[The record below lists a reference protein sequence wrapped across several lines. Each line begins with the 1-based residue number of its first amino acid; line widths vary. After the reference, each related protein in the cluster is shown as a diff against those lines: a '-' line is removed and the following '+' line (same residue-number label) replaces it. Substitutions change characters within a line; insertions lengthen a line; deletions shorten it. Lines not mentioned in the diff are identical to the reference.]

1 VSVAGALDRIA
12 ARDGELCSFTET
24 HEVARDADPGDGP
37 LAGVPVAVKDNIVT
51 TAGRTTCSSA
61 LLENYESPFDATV
74 VEKLRAAGA
83 VIVGKT
89 SMDEFAMGS
98 SGERSL
104 CGPCKNP
111 WDPSRVTGG
120 SSGGSAAAVAAG
132 LVPIALG
139 SDTGGSV
146 RQPASLCGV
155 VGLKPTYGRV
165 SRYGLVAYASSLD
178 QIGPITRTVGDAAKV
193 LGVIAGHDPRD
204 ATSSTRPVDDY
215 HNRLGEPIKG
225 KRIGVPS
232 FARSDAVHPEV
243 ARVFDATCA
252 ALKEDGAELVDV
264 ELPSLEHAVAAYYLV
279 ATAEASSNLARF
291 DGIRYGRRAALS
303 PGEGLMELYEKSRSE
318 GFGSE
323 VKLRIMLGTFA
334 LSAGYADKLYEKA
347 LKVRRLIKDD
357 HDKVFALGIDGL
369 LTPTAPEPAFKIGAK
384 IDDPVAMYLGDMFT
398 VSANLAGLPAVSVPA
413 GLADV
418 DGVKLPVG
426 VQFTGRAFDEGGIL
440 SLAAAIERT
449 NPIGDARP
457 VVWAGD

>member
-1 VSVAGALDRIA
+1 
-12 ARDGELCSFTET
+12 
-24 HEVARDADPGDGP
+24 
-37 LAGVPVAVKDNIVT
+37 
-51 TAGRTTCSSA
+51 
-61 LLENYESPFDATV
+61 
-74 VEKLRAAGA
+74 
-83 VIVGKT
+83 
-89 SMDEFAMGS
+89 
-98 SGERSL
+98 
-104 CGPCKNP
+104 
-111 WDPSRVTGG
+111 
-120 SSGGSAAAVAAG
+120 
-132 LVPIALG
+132 
-139 SDTGGSV
+139 
-146 RQPASLCGV
+146 
-155 VGLKPTYGRV
+155 
-165 SRYGLVAYASSLD
+165 
-178 QIGPITRTVGDAAKV
+178 
-193 LGVIAGHDPRD
+193 
-204 ATSSTRPVDDY
+204 
-215 HNRLGEPIKG
+215 
-225 KRIGVPS
+225 
-232 FARSDAVHPEV
+232 
-243 ARVFDATCA
+243 VFDATCA